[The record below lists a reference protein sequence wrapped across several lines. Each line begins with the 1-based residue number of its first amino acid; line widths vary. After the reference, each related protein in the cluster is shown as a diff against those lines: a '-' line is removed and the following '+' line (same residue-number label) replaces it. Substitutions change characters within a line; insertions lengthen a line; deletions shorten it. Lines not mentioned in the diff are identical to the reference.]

1 MGWSKQ
7 SKAKEDIM
15 KKKWVLPIITM
26 GLLALTA
33 CTKESPTASSST
45 STTEASLVESSS
57 TTVAVSSES
66 SALAT
71 AESTDSQG
79 NSSNFS
85 LMVEAAQSQTASI
98 KEQMGDM
105 YSDISITEG
114 KDMTIIYTYTLAEK
128 SDFAVDV
135 EAMRPTLVKGL
146 KPTMDAITPLFPE
159 AKIQVIFLNPDDSE
173 IANLLITKEDTDK
186 VE

>member
-1 MGWSKQ
+1 
-7 SKAKEDIM
+7 M
-15 KKKWVLPIITM
+15 KKKWVLSIITM

-33 CTKESPTASSST
+33 CTKESTTSSSSAS

-57 TTVAVSSES
+57 TTVSVSSES
-66 SALAT
+66 STLAT

-114 KDMTIIYTYTLAEK
+114 KDTTIIYTYTLAEK